1 MNHHDDLFVFLAV
14 LAAGIVLI
22 ALGVSPGSLS
32 TVAIAL
38 SGLYG
43 AYRHQRAGTGT
54 GADKDERN
62 GGS

>member
-1 MNHHDDLFVFLAV
+1 MSHHGELFAFIAV
-14 LAAGIVLI
+14 LAAGIAFI

-32 TVAIAL
+32 TIAIAL

-43 AYRHQRAGTGT
+43 AYRHQRSGNGTG
-54 GADKDERN
+54 GDKDRHN